1 MRKGRESACLLC
13 AAALLV
19 LGTCAYLG
27 VFLYEGLAA
36 LRQAP
41 LPAFAEEGYALWG
54 VAVRRERVIE
64 PIPGAAS
71 GKRLR
76 GLGVYFSACDGWES
90 ISPEA
95 LEDMRPAAL
104 AALAESGPESVG
116 AARLVEDSIWYYA
129 ALLQRGDCPAP
140 GPCRLRF
147 AGFPRSVPA
156 RLLEVRQEDGQ
167 TLLLFRLTEGGAY
180 LNIRLIEAEIER
192 S

>member
-13 AAALLV
+13 AAALLF

-36 LRQAP
+36 LRQAQ
-41 LPAFAEEGYALWG
+41 LPAFAEDTGALYG
-54 VAVRRERVIE
+54 IAVRRERVIGL
-64 PIPGAAS
+64 IPGAAP

-76 GLGVYFSACDGWES
+76 GRGVYFPACDGWEHLG
-90 ISPEA
+90 PEA
-95 LEDMRPAAL
+95 LEDMSPAAL
-104 AALAESGPESVG
+104 AALEETEPEIAG
-116 AARLVEDSIWYYA
+116 EARIVEDTVWYYA
-129 ALLQRGDCPAP
+129 ALLRKGDCPSP

-147 AGFPRSVPA
+147 AGFPRAVPA

-167 TLLLFRLTEGGAY
+167 TLLIFRLTEDGAY